1 MNSKFFILYLIHRE
15 KIPNNLKL
23 VFFNG
28 YQKHA
33 MGKLN
38 FVLISLN
45 QDFEKGKQ
53 LKAYSFH
60 SGQQK
65 LLSCS

>member
-1 MNSKFFILYLIHRE
+1 
-15 KIPNNLKL
+15 
-23 VFFNG
+23 
-28 YQKHA
+28 
-33 MGKLN
+33 
-38 FVLISLN
+38 LISLN